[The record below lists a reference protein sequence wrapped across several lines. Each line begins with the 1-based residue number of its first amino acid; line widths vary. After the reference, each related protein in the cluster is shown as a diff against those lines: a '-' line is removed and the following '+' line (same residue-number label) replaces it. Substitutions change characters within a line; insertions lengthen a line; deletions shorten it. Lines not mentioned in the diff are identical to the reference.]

1 MAEASNVS
9 SAQIP
14 IVAVIV
20 KVPMI
25 AIKYPLD
32 NGQVWQLLINLLS
45 LICS

>member
-1 MAEASNVS
+1 MAEAANVS

-25 AIKYPLD
+25 AIKYPLA
-32 NGQVWQLLINLLS
+32 NGQVWQFPVDFTRLI
-45 LICS
+45 